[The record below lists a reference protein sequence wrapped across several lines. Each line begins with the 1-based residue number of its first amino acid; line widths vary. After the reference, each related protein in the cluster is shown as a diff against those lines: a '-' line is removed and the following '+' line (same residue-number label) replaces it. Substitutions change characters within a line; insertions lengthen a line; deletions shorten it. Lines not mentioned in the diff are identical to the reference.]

1 MTSYREVRREKE
13 DLKDYCDIIRKR
25 WVKVNSNEHD
35 HRENKKLGKMWSTQL
50 KWFSFDNDNKRIWHT
65 KNKKKK

>member
-35 HRENKKLGKMWSTQL
+35 HRENKKLGKM
-50 KWFSFDNDNKRIWHT
+50 
-65 KNKKKK
+65 